1 MKLKDFIS
9 SFSLKKIYL
18 RSIIIFIGFGF
29 IVLII
34 GAFFYTSSDYFYNK
48 AEVVYSANLTGI
60 YVYETP
66 ELTSKII
73 SKIPFREKF
82 YLIDKDTWNDEWK
95 KIEYEKVFG
104 YIYQKEFSFETPSN
118 LVYVDNLE
126 GIKFYEKPNAPK
138 PIRILPHKTK
148 LEILDVLDYGALSL
162 PNQETENDFFHQVL
176 REEIWL
182 HVKQDSQ
189 EGYIFLDESIKIKP
203 KVHYFF
209 VVHSKGLNLYSEP
222 KTDSKILINLPK
234 NTIGE
239 ILEAI
244 PEVEKHGNLKGYW
257 FKTEYKSKV
266 GWGFSGYI
274 ITSTD
279 PSYFETKDYVY
290 DEEIFLNF
298 LSSTQVVNNYSP
310 KKIDFKK
317 SKIYS
322 LHNYKILEVNYNFPI
337 DDCSVTTNA
346 RVVFQNQRL
355 KNFYS
360 NTNYYEEKIISMGEP
375 FPENVYTEFNACH
388 CCCGEIGNN
397 LYFLFEDKIQYIN
410 FNLSNSPGKCFYGPN
425 EGFSYY
431 QENRIDKEKK
441 IIYSLLKLPVCK
453 DLEMN
458 ESFSVEEME
467 PISFSHSLFTV
478 LKVENNYLNIEKY
491 YDEDIPSQYEKEWNK
506 LK

>member
-1 MKLKDFIS
+1 MKFKDFINR
-9 SFSLKKIYL
+9 FSQNKSHL
-18 RSIIIFIGFGF
+18 RTTLILAIFGMVIIVIGI
-29 IVLII
+29 IVFLN
-34 GAFFYTSSDYFYNK
+34 FNYFTNK
-48 AEVVYSANLTGI
+48 VEIVYSANLMGI
-60 YVYETP
+60 YVYESP

-73 SKIPFREKF
+73 AKIPFREKF

-126 GIKFYEKPNAPK
+126 GTKFYEKPNASQ
-138 PIRILPHKTK
+138 PIKILPHKTK
-148 LEILDVLDYGALSL
+148 LEILDVIDYNALSL
-162 PNQETENDFFHQVL
+162 QNQDSSADTLPIL

-182 HVKQDSQ
+182 HVKQNTQ

-209 VVHSKGLNLYSEP
+209 VVHSEGLNLYTEP
-222 KTDSKILINLPK
+222 KINSKIIINLPK

-239 ILEAI
+239 ILEVI
-244 PEVEKHGNLKGYW
+244 PEVEQHENLKGYW

-310 KKIDFKK
+310 KKIDFQK
-317 SKIYS
+317 SKI
-322 LHNYKILEVNYNFPI
+322 HTFRNYKILEVNYNFPEE
-337 DDCSVTTNA
+337 DCSVTTNA

-360 NTNYYEEKIISMGEP
+360 NPNYYEEKIISIGEP

-410 FNLSNSPGKCFYGPN
+410 FKLANSQGKCFYGPN
-425 EGFSYY
+425 EGFDYY
-431 QENRIDKEKK
+431 QENRIDKDKK

-453 DLEMN
+453 TLEMT
-458 ESFSVEEME
+458 ESFNVAETE
-467 PISFSHSLFTV
+467 PITFSHTLFTV
-478 LKVENNYLNIEKY
+478 LKVENNYINIEKY
-491 YDEDIPSQYEKEWNK
+491 YDEDIPASFQKEWER